1 MRRKRSGDALRWSCQ
16 SSHSSRAGEGPV
28 TLGPMGSWTTRL
40 VGSKGPFFFWFL
52 FGLFRWI
59 DHPNITRGFWEIGTT
74 RFHSGS
80 PKAVP
85 STPIWVR
92 VTYTW
97 YVGFIQE
104 RGMPPKFVV
113 ISMGTYMIW
122 YDMICEGLFGDTLFF
137 GTKPCIFEAASI
149 SRRLRQCGWW
159 IFSALRASQLQK
171 RLQRHITTA
180 IGQLRYCYDV
190 VPQKK
195 INHCLADAELHLR
208 IRSVKRP
215 FDECRCLWSGNWPA
229 WTFCKLWL
237 CVGAECLQGIQ
248 AAKHREKGTPK
259 ARFCQISKQ
268 RDSWTIDN
276 DQIWTCIRN
285 SVVLIIF
292 IHNNY

>member
-122 YDMICEGLFGDTLFF
+122 YDMWGSFWGYPIFWD
-137 GTKPCIFEAASI
+137 KPM
-149 SRRLRQCGWW
+149 
-159 IFSALRASQLQK
+159 
-171 RLQRHITTA
+171 
-180 IGQLRYCYDV
+180 Y
-190 VPQKK
+190 
-195 INHCLADAELHLR
+195 
-208 IRSVKRP
+208 
-215 FDECRCLWSGNWPA
+215 LWSCEHFAPPPPMWMVN
-229 WTFCKLWL
+229 F
-237 CVGAECLQGIQ
+237 
-248 AAKHREKGTPK
+248 
-259 ARFCQISKQ
+259 
-268 RDSWTIDN
+268 
-276 DQIWTCIRN
+276 
-285 SVVLIIF
+285 
-292 IHNNY
+292 

>member
-1 MRRKRSGDALRWSCQ
+1 MRRKRSGDSLRWSCQ

-40 VGSKGPFFFWFL
+40 VGSKGPF
-52 FGLFRWI
+52 LFRWI

-137 GTKPCIFEAASI
+137 GTNPCIFEAASI

-195 INHCLADAELHLR
+195 SIIVLLMQSCTCGSGQLKDHLMNVDVFEAATDQPGLSASYGSVWWCWMSPGNTSSQTQGEGDAESTIL
-208 IRSVKRP
+208 S
-215 FDECRCLWSGNWPA
+215 D
-229 WTFCKLWL
+229 
-237 CVGAECLQGIQ
+237 LQCD
-248 AAKHREKGTPK
+248 PK
-259 ARFCQISKQ
+259 K

-276 DQIWTCIRN
+276 DQIWHTQ
-285 SVVLIIF
+285 
-292 IHNNY
+292 

>member
-40 VGSKGPFFFWFL
+40 VGSKGPFFFGSYLDYLDESIIQTSLEVFERL
-52 FGLFRWI
+52 APPGSI
-59 DHPNITRGFWEIGTT
+59 RGRLR
-74 RFHSGS
+74 RFPPPRSGS
-80 PKAVP
+80 GWL
-85 STPIWVR
+85 IL
-92 VTYTW
+92 
-97 YVGFIQE
+97 
-104 RGMPPKFVV
+104 GMWALSKNGVCPPNLWWF
-113 ISMGTYMIW
+113 SMGNIYDMIW
-122 YDMICEGLFGDTLFF
+122 YVRVFLGIPYFLGQTHVSLKLRAFR
-137 GTKPCIFEAASI
+137 AASANVD
-149 SRRLRQCGWW
+149 GEF
-159 IFSALRASQLQK
+159 FSALRASQLQK